1 MTSIKSKYL
10 SFSIALCALTISES
24 ATAQIANVCGTGY
37 LSTLA
42 LHNPSSLVGPETPTN
57 DTLFIT
63 LDTTGMKAGS
73 ASVKRI
79 GGRPTITL
87 RTVNTTDI
95 TRLNRAV
102 LSL

>member
-1 MTSIKSKYL
+1 MFANHHQNKGMIMTSIKSKYL

-73 ASVKRI
+73 ALTCH
-79 GGRPTITL
+79 G
-87 RTVNTTDI
+87 
-95 TRLNRAV
+95 
-102 LSL
+102 